1 MSDSAGKYF
10 SAEHRGSPRITSLD
24 CLRGL
29 AIVGTLGTN
38 IWAFSYLGG
47 DLEVMFGP
55 KEWWSDLNDFLLA
68 LTLYLTNGKFL
79 GLLAILF
86 GVGLQLQLR
95 SAVRHGARFAPR
107 YAWRNLLLLGI
118 GFIHFALVY
127 GYDIL
132 MGYALASLIVM
143 GLAIGGR
150 VHLISGMIAAL
161 ALHVLI
167 YGLVCLVI
175 DPSGQ
180 DPISDHISQ
189 VLATASY
196 SETVWLRMD
205 LALYFRFEVITLLGL
220 NTVLMGLGVL
230 LTRAGLFDGREN
242 GRQLARRLV
251 IIGLVIG
258 VPLNLASF
266 YPDAR
271 VAMAARYFFAP
282 LMSLAYLGLGVL
294 LFQVVRGPITR
305 ALEVVGRTALTCYI
319 LQNLLAAIVFYGWG
333 LGMKGQFNAPG
344 TLMAWL
350 LITLT
355 YTALMALWLRWFR
368 QGPVEWAWRRLA

>member
-1 MSDSAGKYF
+1 MSDPATQSSAQSGG
-10 SAEHRGSPRITSLD
+10 GSRISSLD

-38 IWAFSYLGG
+38 IWTFSYLGG
-47 DLEVMFGP
+47 DLEVLFGP

-95 SAVRHGARFAPR
+95 SAVRRGTRFAPR
-107 YAWRNLLLLGI
+107 YAWRNFLLLAI
-118 GFIHFALVY
+118 GFIHFVLVY

-132 MGYALASLIVM
+132 MGYALASLVVM
-143 GLAIGGR
+143 ALAIGGR
-150 VHLISGMIAAL
+150 THLISGMIAAL
-161 ALHVLI
+161 VLHVLI
-167 YGLVCLVI
+167 YGVMCMVI
-175 DPSGQ
+175 DPSGH
-180 DPISDHISQ
+180 DPVSEYVSQ
-189 VLATASY
+189 ALATGSY
-196 SETVWLRMD
+196 TETVWTRLN
-205 LALYFRFEVITLLGL
+205 LALYFRFEVVTLLGL

-230 LTRAGLFDGREN
+230 LTRAGLFDGQQN
-242 GRQLARRLV
+242 GRLLARRLV
-251 IIGLVIG
+251 IIGLAIG
-258 VPLNLASF
+258 LPLNLANF

-271 VAMAARYFFAP
+271 VALAARYFLAP
-282 LMSLAYLGLGVL
+282 VMSLGFLGLGVL
-294 LFQVVRGPITR
+294 LLQSVRGPITR

-333 LGMKGQFNAPG
+333 LGLKGHFNAPG
-344 TLMAWL
+344 TLLVWL

-355 YTALMALWLRWFR
+355 YVAVMALWLRWFR
-368 QGPVEWAWRRLA
+368 QGPVEWAWRKLA